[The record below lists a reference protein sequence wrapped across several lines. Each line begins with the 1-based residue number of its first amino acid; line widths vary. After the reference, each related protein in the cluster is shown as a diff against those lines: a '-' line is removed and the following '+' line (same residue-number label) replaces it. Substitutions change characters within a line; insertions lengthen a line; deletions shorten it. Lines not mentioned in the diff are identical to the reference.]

1 MGGRACVVRALPP
14 AFRGR
19 VLGARA
25 GTSAVCVHRECVLGV
40 PSFQERD
47 GGGLSLVHLVFF
59 AGLSSAAACPRVG
72 HARAAT
78 YNFACILPTH
88 LALRTSDTSF
98 SLISSCAHAGCSSLC
113 ALGACPRGGGR
124 GLRHVRLCS
133 PGVLMLGE
141 GGLGRTLGCGPAC
154 TIPHLIQNSF
164 INGEH

>member
-1 MGGRACVVRALPP
+1 MAC
-14 AFRGR
+14 
-19 VLGARA
+19 A
-25 GTSAVCVHRECVLGV
+25 GSVQGV

-47 GGGLSLVHLVFF
+47 GVRASLVHLSF

-78 YNFACILPTH
+78 YNFACIFLTH
-88 LALRTSDTSF
+88 LALPASDTSF
-98 SLISSCAHAGCSSLC
+98 SLISSCAHAGRSSLC
-113 ALGACPRGGGR
+113 ALGACPM
-124 GLRHVRLCS
+124 RHVRLCS